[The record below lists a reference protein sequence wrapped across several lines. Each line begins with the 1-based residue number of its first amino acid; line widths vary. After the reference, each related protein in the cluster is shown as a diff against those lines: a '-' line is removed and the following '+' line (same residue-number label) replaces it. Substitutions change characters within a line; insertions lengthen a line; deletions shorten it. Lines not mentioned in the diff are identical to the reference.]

1 MSYKIFLSEGF
12 QKRAKRLSK
21 KFPSLK
27 EELLKLIENLENNP
41 LEGISMGNGFYKI
54 RLAVKS
60 KGTGKRGGL
69 RVVTYVYIIKKS
81 VVLFTIY
88 DKSEQTDVT
97 DKELKAFLNEL
108 PDILED

>member
-27 EELLKLIENLENNP
+27 EELLDLLEDLENNP
-41 LEGISMGNGFYKI
+41 LAGTSMGNGFYKI

-60 KGTGKRGGL
+60 KQAGKRGGF
-69 RVVTYVYIIKKS
+69 RIITYVYIIKES
-81 VVLFTIY
+81 IVLFTIY
-88 DKSEQTDVT
+88 DKSEQSYVT
-97 DKELKAFLNEL
+97 DKELKVFLKEL
-108 PDILED
+108 PDILEE

>member
-27 EELLKLIENLENNP
+27 EELLDLLENLENNP
-41 LEGISMGNGFYKI
+41 LTGTSMGNGFYKI

-60 KGTGKRGGL
+60 KQAGKRGGF
-69 RVVTYVYIIKKS
+69 RIITYVYIIKES
-81 VVLFTIY
+81 IVLFTIY
-88 DKSEQTDVT
+88 DKSEQSDVT
-97 DKELKAFLNEL
+97 DKELKAFLKEL
-108 PDILED
+108 PDILEE

>member
-1 MSYKIFLSEGF
+1 MSYKIYLSEGF

-27 EELLKLIENLENNP
+27 EELLKLLENLENNP
-41 LEGISMGNGFYKI
+41 LEGTSMGNGFYKI
-54 RLAVKS
+54 RLTVKS
-60 KGTGKRGGL
+60 KGTGKRAGL
-69 RVVTYVYIIKKS
+69 QVVTYVYIIHES

-88 DKSEQTDVT
+88 DKSEQVDVT
-97 DKELKAFLNEL
+97 DNELKAFLNEL